1 MIGQERW
8 FCLFRGDAGPMAV
21 PAESVA
27 EVLEIDRLVRLA
39 WSPPQVAGLCPFRR
53 EVIPVVR
60 LTSSSRGAGGDSPGK
75 PDATTVAD
83 PLAEIRQDEDDIR
96 SIVLILKAGRGAW
109 GIQSDPAWTVM
120 SRECP
125 DSHPPRPDGDGPVLV
140 GTILREGIRYGVLD
154 TEATWHGL
162 RSAIGRWYGRI
173 GESETA
179 TPIAPGVGQGGLP
192 RENRDR
198 AGGCERLG
206 GAE

>member
-1 MIGQERW
+1 MIGQEQW
-8 FCLFRGDAGPMAV
+8 FCLFRGDAGTMAV

-27 EVLEIDRLVRLA
+27 EVLELDRLVRLA

-60 LTSSSRGAGGDSPGK
+60 LTSPSLGAGGDSPGARK
-75 PDATTVAD
+75 TPTVAD
-83 PLAEIRQDEDDIR
+83 PLAETRHDPDHAR
-96 SIVLILKAGRGAW
+96 SILLILKAARGAW
-109 GIQSDPAWTVM
+109 GVRCDSAWTIM

-125 DSHPPRPDGDGPVLV
+125 EYHPPRPDEDGPVLV
-140 GTILREGIRYGVLD
+140 GTILREGIHYGVLD

-173 GESETA
+173 GEPETS
-179 TPIAPGVGQGGLP
+179 TPIAPGLGQ
-192 RENRDR
+192 REWPQDSRDG
-198 AGGCERLG
+198 AGPCECPG

>member
-1 MIGQERW
+1 MIRQEQW

-53 EVIPVVR
+53 EVIPIVR
-60 LTSSSRGAGGDSPGK
+60 LTSSSRGAGADSSGK
-75 PDATTVAD
+75 PATPTVAD
-83 PLAEIRQDEDDIR
+83 PLAETPHDEDDVR
-96 SIVLILKAGRGAW
+96 SILLILKAGRGAW
-109 GIQSDPAWTVM
+109 GVRSDSAWTIM

-125 DSHPPRPDGDGPVLV
+125 EYHPPRPDRDGPVLV
-140 GTILREGIRYGVLD
+140 GTILRAGIRYGLLD

-173 GESETA
+173 GDPETV
-179 TPIAPGVGQGGLP
+179 TPIAPGVGQRQLP
-192 RENRDR
+192 QESHD
-198 AGGCERLG
+198 ATGAFERKG